1 MEMDGT
7 QMNAGKRR
15 SKTSVGGRTGNFAAF
30 VLVLALIWPW
40 AGGPLQAQKAAQ
52 RAPAPAAAKA
62 APAAKAAGGAREW
75 KQLRYPP
82 LRDLKLPEIKR
93 YTLGNGIRLFVV
105 EDHRLPLVDGFAIIR
120 TGSRWEPAEKVGL
133 ASITGQVMRSGG
145 TRTKTGDQI
154 DEELEAIAA
163 SVETNIGLTSG
174 SASFSA
180 LKGDEDR
187 VLAAFAD
194 VLMNPEFRQ
203 DKIELAKTF
212 ARTAISRRN
221 DDAMAISSR
230 EFRKL
235 LYGPQSP
242 YARHT
247 EYAAL
252 DAVTRDD
259 LIAFHRRYYHPANVM
274 IGISGDVNA
283 EEVRRKVERAF
294 AAWKTA
300 PLADGLPPAPAVS
313 TTRGVAV
320 NFIRKEDV
328 NQTSIRIGHLGGR
341 RNDPDYFALEVMAQI
356 LASGGFSSRITKHIR
371 TEMGLAY
378 AAGGDWNAEY
388 DYPGTFSVFVGTKSE
403 STVQAIEAVM
413 KELRDIRQKEVTDEE
428 LKIAKESTLNSFVF
442 NFTSPE
448 QVLRRIMTY
457 IYYGYPEDF
466 LQQYKTNV
474 EKVAKADVLRVAQKH
489 LEPEQVTILVV
500 GNDKEFDK
508 PLTQVALAA
517 GKVNTLDITIPE
529 AKPAAAAAPGPAP
542 PAALERGR
550 AVLAAAQ
557 KAAGGL
563 ERLRAIKD
571 ISMVMERKVTMQ
583 QNEIAGTGRDV
594 FILPN
599 VIRSEQTLPFGT
611 IISFYDGKTGWMQT
625 PQGTRDLPDAMKKM
639 VHGQLVRNTLNLL
652 RAEGGYAVQ
661 FEKREKVGDAD
672 ADVVVLS
679 KDGETVRL
687 FVDASSGNLLKKTYR
702 GQFFAGAPADLEE
715 IFSDYREV
723 SGVRVPFRTIVN
735 QNGEKFLDST
745 VSEVKLNSGADPA
758 ELAKK
763 PQ

>member
-1 MEMDGT
+1 MGIWPRCM
-7 QMNAGKRR
+7 
-15 SKTSVGGRTGNFAAF
+15 AA
-30 VLVLALIWPW
+30 LALLAMLIWLP
-40 AGGPLQAQKAAQ
+40 PTAQLAAQ
-52 RAPAPAAAKA
+52 QKPLTTTAQPAAKA
-62 APAAKAAGGAREW
+62 PPAAKAAGAAKEW
-75 KQLRYPP
+75 KQLRYPA

-133 ASITGQVMRSGG
+133 ASITGQVMRTGG
-145 TRTKTGDQI
+145 TRAKTGDQI

-163 SVETNIGLTSG
+163 SVESNIGLTSG

-187 VLAAFAD
+187 VLAVFAD

-235 LYGPQSP
+235 LYGPRSP

-247 EYAAL
+247 EYATL
-252 DAVTRDD
+252 DAITRDD
-259 LIAFHRRYYHPANVM
+259 LIAFHLRYYQPANVM
-274 IGISGDVNA
+274 MGISGDVNA
-283 EEVRRKVERAF
+283 EEVRRKVEKAF
-294 AAWKTA
+294 AAWKAA
-300 PLADGLPPAPAVS
+300 PSGDGLPPAPAVS
-313 TTRGVAV
+313 ATRGVSV

-328 NQTSIRIGHLGGR
+328 NQTSIRVGHLGGR

-371 TEMGLAY
+371 SEMGLAY

-413 KELRDIRQKEVTDEE
+413 KELRDIRQKEVSDEE
-428 LKIAKESTLNSFVF
+428 LKIAKESILNSFVF

-466 LQQYKTNV
+466 LQQYKANV
-474 EKVAKADVLRVAQKH
+474 EKVTRADVLRVAQKH

-517 GKVNTLDITIPE
+517 GKVNTMDITIPE
-529 AKPAAAAAPGPAP
+529 AKPAAAAAPGPAT
-542 PAALERGR
+542 PAAVERGR

-571 ISMVMERKVTMQ
+571 ISLVTAGKVSTPQGEMA
-583 QNEIAGTGRDV
+583 ITGREV
-594 FILPN
+594 FVIPN
-599 VIRSEQTLPFGT
+599 AMRSEMTLPFGT
-611 IISFYDGKTGWMQT
+611 MVSFYDGKTGWMQT
-625 PQGTRDLPDAMKKM
+625 PQGVRDLPEAMKKT
-639 VHGQLVRNTLNLL
+639 VHGQLIRNTLNLL
-652 RAEGGYAVQ
+652 RAEGGYNVR

-687 FVDASSGNLLKKTYR
+687 FVDAATGNLLKKTYR
-702 GQFFAGAPADLEE
+702 ASSFAGGTADFEE
-715 IFSDYREV
+715 IYSDYRQV
-723 SGVRVPFRTIVN
+723 SGVRVPLRTVIN
-735 QNGEKFLDST
+735 QNGEKFLEAT
-745 VSEVKLNSGADPA
+745 VSEVRFNSVADPA
-758 ELAKK
+758 ELGKK